1 MPVRKA
7 ARRKKPQM
15 ESEAEASLV
24 EAPVQYGKRRLARRS
39 TFASASS
46 NHTLQLPPR
55 YESSL
60 DDDFTLEFGELA
72 LTAFASNT
80 SPAPPS
86 LVPSALSVFM
96 TVDDLFRLMETWV
109 R

>member
-46 NHTLQLPPR
+46 EHTAQLPSR
-55 YESSL
+55 CEYSL
-60 DDDFTLEFGELA
+60 DNDFTLEFGELA
-72 LTAFASNT
+72 LSAFASNT
-80 SPAPPS
+80 NPVPLS
-86 LVPSALSVFM
+86 LVPSAPSVFM
-96 TVDDLFRLMETWV
+96 TVDDLRRLVDTS
-109 R
+109 